1 MQELIKK
8 INYGFNNKDAKI
20 IYTNLIE
27 YFSLNNNVNFQKH
40 PLGFKFFNIGKLSL
54 HEELRIHIWD
64 NKDDNQDNDL
74 QIHDHSF
81 NFESLVI
88 SGKIQNIRYE
98 LQNNLNSNGYI
109 YRVMFVDNKSCLEL
123 ISNNVEIKINSTE
136 IITEGNF
143 YFVNNDEFHESINIE
158 NYSITL
164 LKMIKP
170 LIFKSPIVYS
180 PKKIKEFMSFKRSYL
195 SKEESKEISK
205 LVIEKCKNHL
215 SQQKLI

>member
-1 MQELIKK
+1 MEELIKK
-8 INYGFNNKDAKI
+8 IDYGFINKDAEI
-20 IYTNLIE
+20 IYKSLIE
-27 YFSLNNNVNFQKH
+27 YFILNANNIFFQKH
-40 PLGFKFFNIGKLSL
+40 PLGFKFLNIGKVSL
-54 HEELRIHIWD
+54 YEELRIHIWD

-88 SGKIQNIRYE
+88 FGKIKNIIYG
-98 LQNNLNSNGYI
+98 LQNNSNSNGYI
-109 YRVMFVDNKSCLEL
+109 YKVKFVDNKSCLEL
-123 ISNNVEIKINSTE
+123 ISDNIEVKIKSSE

-143 YFVNNDEFHESINIE
+143 YFVKNDEFHESINIE

-170 LIFKSPIVYS
+170 HIFKPPIVYS

-195 SKEESKEISK
+195 SKMECNQISK
-205 LVIEKCKNHL
+205 IVIEKCRNQLAKF
-215 SQQKLI
+215 